1 MQMSEPKSYL
11 PEEEREAFLREGR
24 MDALYIA
31 ESLRAGEE
39 GDEDTAWAGLAQG
52 QMPAEVLLAIK
63 WNLGPDF
70 IRKKGLK
77 TDLADEAYGKGWMEK
92 EKYTEKSLQG

>member
-1 MQMSEPKSYL
+1 M
-11 PEEEREAFLREGR
+11 
-24 MDALYIA
+24 
-31 ESLRAGEE
+31 AG
-39 GDEDTAWAGLAQG
+39 TG

-77 TDLADEAYGKGWMEK
+77 TELADEAYGKGWMEK